1 MNSIPRTWDSTP
13 EEQKKRHPGNN
24 TTMATGVLFREDNP
38 YVVDRVLTETPA
50 DFDSNPIKPG
60 DRLVAVNG
68 NRSRPEHQPGTVF
81 LIGHSA
87 QRGSPEICKSRQSRT
102 IRCKVAYHLYGR
114 NQKFSVHRM
123 GRRQQRIR
131 RERVQRQPWRM
142 CICVICLHVL
152 WKTS

>member
-87 QRGSPEICKSRQSRT
+87 QRGSPEICKAGNQGQYDVKLHT
-102 IRCKVAYHLYGR
+102 ISTAGIRNFLYTEWEDANREYVENVSKGNPGVCAYA
-114 NQKFSVHRM
+114 
-123 GRRQQRIR
+123 
-131 RERVQRQPWRM
+131 
-142 CICVICLHVL
+142 
-152 WKTS
+152 